1 MLIILIYIVFVK
13 SILIIR
19 SRMMKSGELM
29 YVIVFKIYVALS
41 QNFRL
46 ILIIPFQRH
55 LIYFFYIHNP
65 KSPYFNQCI
74 KIG

>member
-29 YVIVFKIYVALS
+29 YVIVFRIHVALS

-55 LIYFFYIHNP
+55 PFISFISITQNHLILT
-65 KSPYFNQCI
+65 SV
-74 KIG
+74 

>member
-55 LIYFFYIHNP
+55 PFISFISITQNHFILT
-65 KSPYFNQCI
+65 SGI
-74 KIG
+74 KVG

>member
-55 LIYFFYIHNP
+55 PFISFISITQNHLILT
-65 KSPYFNQCI
+65 SA
-74 KIG
+74 